1 MSLLHQL
8 QALCATMAPTR
19 SNAAAGTKP
28 GGGGNKQK
36 RTPPETLAEYWEA
49 TANPQATQARR
60 ALAAGHQQE
69 DGARAAGQRL
79 AVLPEPVG
87 NLPAHAPN
95 EHTLMQADLRCI
107 AQRDYFFLPSRRVV

>member
-1 MSLLHQL
+1 MNLLHQL

-36 RTPPETLAEYWEA
+36 RTPPETLAEYREA

-87 NLPAHAPN
+87 NLPDA
-95 EHTLMQADLRCI
+95 LMSTHSCKLTCVVLRS
-107 AQRDYFFLPSRRVV
+107 ATTSSYRVVG